1 MDSVSQLLTI
11 VGLVIAIIAA
21 IVFSIWF
28 LGGAPGY

>member
-1 MDSVSQLLTI
+1 MDSASQLLTI

-28 LGGAPGY
+28 GVAPGY

>member
-1 MDSVSQLLTI
+1 MDNASQLLTI
-11 VGLVIAIIAA
+11 VCLIIAIIAA